1 MIPPVQ
7 QSGEFPAVA
16 DLLPHS
22 GALVLLDRIVAAD
35 DESLT
40 ATAQVTADGLYNQGD
55 TVPAWVSMEYMAQA
69 VAAFAGLAPY
79 HRGEAIPLGFLLG
92 SRRVEFNCPRFP
104 VGSTLTI
111 TVEKILQDD
120 SGMAVFECHLSGD
133 DAHPQHIQ
141 ASARLN
147 LYQPT
152 DSDAFLRDNND

>member
-1 MIPPVQ
+1 MSTTVQ
-7 QSGEFPAVA
+7 QPGEFPPVA

-69 VAAFAGLAPY
+69 VAAFAGLEPY
-79 HRGEAIPLGFLLG
+79 HKGETIPLGFLLG
-92 SRRVEFNCPRFP
+92 SRRVEFNRPSFS
-104 VGSTLTI
+104 VGSVI
-111 TVEKILQDD
+111 TVTVKKILQDD
-120 SGMAVFECHLSGD
+120 SGMAVFECLLTGEDTHAQG
-133 DAHPQHIQ
+133 IQ

-152 DSDAFLRDNND
+152 DSDAFLRAHND

>member
-1 MIPPVQ
+1 MNSPVQ
-7 QSGEFPAVA
+7 QPGEFPPVA
-16 DLLPHS
+16 ELLPHS
-22 GALVLLDRIVAAD
+22 GPLVLLDRIVAAD

-40 ATAQVTADGLYNQGD
+40 AMAQVTADGLYNQGD

-69 VAAFAGLAPY
+69 VAAFAGLTPY
-79 HRGEAIPLGFLLG
+79 HKGETIPLGFLLG
-92 SRRVEFNCPRFP
+92 SRRVEFNCPSFP
-104 VGSTLTI
+104 VGSVLTV
-111 TVEKILQDD
+111 TVKRILQDD

-133 DAHPQHIQ
+133 DTHSQSIQ